1 MEKLRRRLTL
11 NERIIIQT
19 LLGEN
24 RTKSYIAN
32 QLKRNRSTITREVN
46 NWVRKP
52 SDKYDATIA
61 DFFAKEEYL
70 NKRNKDKISTHKRLK
85 AFVYRGLLSGF
96 SPEQI
101 AGRIKVLYPNDTTM
115 SISHEAIYQHIY
127 KHRQSYL
134 GKKLIKLLPYHH
146 HKRREKRKFGKNR
159 VRIKDQVNI
168 SQRPKHVE
176 LRIEVGHWEGDL
188 MIGTGQKSA
197 IGTIVERKT
206 RYTFIVKIEN
216 RKSKTVTQ
224 QFAKLLNTLPKDI
237 RKTMTYDNGIEM
249 ANHKWLSNNT
259 GMDIYFANPYSS
271 WERGTNENTNGLIR
285 RFFPK
290 GTDFNKITIEQLKQ
304 AQYALNNR
312 PRKILG
318 YKTPNEIMNQEITN
332 YAA

>member
-24 RTKSYIAN
+24 KSKIYIAN

-61 DFFAKEEYL
+61 NFFAKEEYL
-70 NKRNKDKISTHKRLK
+70 NKRNLNKINTHKRLK

-146 HKRREKRKFGKNR
+146 HKRRGKENS
-159 VRIKDQVNI
+159 VKTEFALKTKSI
-168 SQRPKHVE
+168 S
-176 LRIEVGHWEGDL
+176 
-188 MIGTGQKSA
+188 
-197 IGTIVERKT
+197 
-206 RYTFIVKIEN
+206 VKGN
-216 RKSKTVTQ
+216 
-224 QFAKLLNTLPKDI
+224 NTL
-237 RKTMTYDNGIEM
+237 N
-249 ANHKWLSNNT
+249 
-259 GMDIYFANPYSS
+259 
-271 WERGTNENTNGLIR
+271 
-285 RFFPK
+285 
-290 GTDFNKITIEQLKQ
+290 
-304 AQYALNNR
+304 
-312 PRKILG
+312 
-318 YKTPNEIMNQEITN
+318 
-332 YAA
+332 